1 MEIVTARSVPIVS
14 AASHTGIY
22 PFFKGT
28 ARIWNWRTGERL
40 SEFPTVFDGM
50 SRHALSP
57 DGEFYIAANWRKG
70 NDGGVACY
78 STRTGE
84 RKWHQSGLRQVQGIR
99 FSAHGD
105 KVWCCIEQRPVHC
118 LDTGTGLILAKL
130 RGVNEVVE
138 SPYFT
143 DLVLQ
148 SRGRAFFLIADHKAK
163 EVPRLSFSMSDAV
176 FSSDALCLAEYT
188 GPVRCIDCES
198 GEERWRYLPPR
209 GFHVIALSHQV
220 DQAFYGYLFG
230 YESPE
235 AALLRFSPDNGT
247 CAEVCRYDLS
257 KRHGGDFGQGVFIAG
272 NGDVLSLLDGR
283 VVREMPF
290 SLPEN

>member
-1 MEIVTARSVPIVS
+1 MAIVTARSAPIVS

-28 ARIWNWRTGERL
+28 ARIWNWRTGEHL
-40 SEFPTVFDGM
+40 SEFPTVYDGM

-70 NDGGVACY
+70 KDAGVACY
-78 STRTGE
+78 CTRTGE
-84 RKWHQSGLRQVQGIR
+84 RIWHQSGLRQVQGIR
-99 FSAHGD
+99 FSAQGD
-105 KVWCCIEQRPVHC
+105 KVWCCVEGRPVHC
-118 LDTGTGLILAKL
+118 LDSRTGSILTKL
-130 RGVNEVVE
+130 RNVDEVVE
-138 SPYFT
+138 STHSHF
-143 DLVLQ
+143 VLH
-148 SRGRAFFLIADHKAK
+148 SRRRADYLIVGRNTKA
-163 EVPRLSFSMSDAV
+163 VPRLTPSMSDAV

-188 GPVRCIDCES
+188 GPVRCLDCET
-198 GEERWRYLPPR
+198 GQERWRYLPPR
-209 GFHVIALSHQV
+209 GFHVIALSQQV
-220 DQAFYGYLFG
+220 DEAFYGYLFG

-235 AALLRFSPDNGT
+235 AALLRFSPDSGT

-290 SLPEN
+290 SQPEN